1 MDPLNRAIE
10 ALGGVVPTADAVG
23 VAHSLPSM
31 WRARRRVP
39 PDKCPALEYATEGTV
54 TANEL
59 APDVTWARIPD
70 PTWPHPDGRPCID
83 VAGPPAQLESSN
95 AK

>member
-1 MDPLNRAIE
+1 MTNLIDD
-10 ALGGVVPTADAVG
+10 LGGVAAVARMAGVRMPTVSG
-23 VAHSLPSM
+23 
-31 WRARRRVP
+31 WRGRIPALR
-39 PDKCPALEYATEGTV
+39 CPAIERESGTPV
-54 TANEL
+54 EEL
-59 APDVTWARIPD
+59 RPDVTWARIPD